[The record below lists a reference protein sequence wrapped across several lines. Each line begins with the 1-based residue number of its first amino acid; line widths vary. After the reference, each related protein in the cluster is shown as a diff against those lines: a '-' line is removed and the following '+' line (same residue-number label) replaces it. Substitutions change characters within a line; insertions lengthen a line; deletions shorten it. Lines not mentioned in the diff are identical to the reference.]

1 MAFRG
6 QRQLLHNPND
16 LQRLE
21 QNPIVYTQ
29 GNLPGVNI
37 HFVAQDH
44 ANGRLASPSP
54 VLSLA
59 VTQSSSEKR
68 MTDSISVCRSVCMAQ
83 AAVDFITSPG
93 AVMPSIYTVT
103 FTLFNYQ
110 APSFCFPHITV

>member
-1 MAFRG
+1 
-6 QRQLLHNPND
+6 
-16 LQRLE
+16 
-21 QNPIVYTQ
+21 
-29 GNLPGVNI
+29 
-37 HFVAQDH
+37 
-44 ANGRLASPSP
+44 
-54 VLSLA
+54 
-59 VTQSSSEKR
+59 